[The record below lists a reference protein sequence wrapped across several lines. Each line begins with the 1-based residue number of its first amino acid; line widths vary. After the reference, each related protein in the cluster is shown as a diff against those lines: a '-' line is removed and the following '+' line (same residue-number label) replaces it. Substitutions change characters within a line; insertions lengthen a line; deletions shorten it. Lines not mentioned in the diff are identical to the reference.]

1 MGLKDLLKDH
11 DLPQKAVEVPL
22 SCGQL
27 LYSKYERGK
36 REVPLSIVDRLAEY
50 YKTGIDYLIGQ
61 ADAPTLYLPAKRK

>member
-1 MGLKDLLKDH
+1 MRLKDLLKDH

-50 YKTGIDYLIGQ
+50 YKTGIDYLVGRT
-61 ADAPTLYLPAKRK
+61 DAPTLYPPAKRK